1 VLGNQT
7 APTVTFNQG
16 LLRFVVIYSPFR
28 SGPWKTLRTALAS
41 VLVAIGVSAPA
52 AGAEPAEAVAVIR
65 GTESIT
71 HHEGVIVMRPARG
84 SFLRET
90 TRLAA
95 DADAR
100 EERIAA
106 MQARESDRLLSQ
118 ILGAL
123 IASAYATRYGAT
135 GDYGYPYVWMTGSQ
149 PPPRRS
155 NITLAPV
162 AGVPTGSPPH

>member
-1 VLGNQT
+1 
-7 APTVTFNQG
+7 
-16 LLRFVVIYSPFR
+16 
-28 SGPWKTLRTALAS
+28 LRTALAS
-41 VLVAIGVSAPA
+41 VLVTIGVSAPA

-71 HHEGVIVMRPARG
+71 HHEDVIVMRPARG

-100 EERIAA
+100 E
-106 MQARESDRLLSQ
+106 ARMAVREALDSSRLLSEV
-118 ILGAL
+118 LEAV
-123 IASAYATRYGAT
+123 IASAYATRYGTTSDFA
-135 GDYGYPYVWMTGSQ
+135 YPYVWMTGRR
-149 PPPRRS
+149 PPPRRN

-162 AGVPTGSPPH
+162 GSLPTGSTPQ